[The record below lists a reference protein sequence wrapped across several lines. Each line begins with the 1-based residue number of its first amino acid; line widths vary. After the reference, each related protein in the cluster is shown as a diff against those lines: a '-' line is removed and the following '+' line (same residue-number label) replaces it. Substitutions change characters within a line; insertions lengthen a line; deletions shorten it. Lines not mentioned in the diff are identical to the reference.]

1 MRHRMKKVKLNRSG
15 AHRHG
20 LERNLLRSLFLEEG
34 ITTTDVKAKWVRSSA
49 EHLITIAK
57 KGTVDSLRRLIAE
70 TGTLEVAKKIVEVA
84 KKLTTRQNGYLRLI
98 KQGIRVGDKAV
109 MSKIE
114 FVWDEV
120 KKPIET
126 ESVVKESKDKVV
138 KAKTAKKAVKKE

>member
-1 MRHRMKKVKLNRSG
+1 MHKVKLNRSG

-34 ITTTDVKAKWVRSSA
+34 ITTTDVKAKWVRSGA

-57 KGTVDSLRRLIAE
+57 KGTVDSLRRLIAK
-70 TGTLEVAKKIVEVA
+70 TGTLEVAKKIVEIS
-84 KKLTTRQNGYLRLI
+84 KKLTARQNGYLRLV

-109 MSKIE
+109 MTKIE

-120 KKPIET
+120 KKPVEAEVPVAKET
-126 ESVVKESKDKVV
+126 KPKIVKTKVAKAKVV
-138 KAKTAKKAVKKE
+138 KAKKE